1 VARRVAGA
9 RLDLDIDLAVRK
21 PLDLDVAQVQ
31 AQEARDL
38 LRQRLRAAAPCKKRI
53 RGLLAPRARRATGRA
68 ALARTEAWKCRAQVM
83 RPAGSRRQAR
93 RMLQITVRV
102 IV

>member
-1 VARRVAGA
+1 MAGGEAQCVAGA

-38 LRQRLRAAAPCKKRI
+38 LRQRLRAATPCKKRI
-53 RGLLAPRARRATGRA
+53 RGLLGPRVRRATGRA
-68 ALARTEAWKCRAQVM
+68 ALARTEAWNCRAQVM
-83 RPAGSRRQAR
+83 RPAGAKLDACCIS
-93 RMLQITVRV
+93 T
-102 IV
+102 